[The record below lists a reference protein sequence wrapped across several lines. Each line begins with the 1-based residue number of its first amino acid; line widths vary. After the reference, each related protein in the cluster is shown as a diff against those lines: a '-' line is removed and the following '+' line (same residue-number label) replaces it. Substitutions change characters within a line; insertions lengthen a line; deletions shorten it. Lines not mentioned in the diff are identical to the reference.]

1 MDTCQTSHNP
11 ESPTQPSPTSSNPYA
26 RTYLPASSE
35 PPSSSKPALQTVWLI
50 FGATGH
56 LGRSICRVALA
67 RGDCVT
73 AVGRNLP
80 GEEVVMQGW
89 HQMCQGLVC
98 DVRVRDTVSKV
109 FGSALE
115 HWGRVDVVVNCTGYG
130 IIGACEDQDE
140 HEIRAQFETNLI
152 GAANIFQLT
161 LPYFRERGSGMYI
174 VFSSTAGTLGTPG
187 LGQRTAYCAT
197 KWAVEG
203 LAESLMY
210 EVEPLGIK
218 VTIVVP
224 GLSRRDEPDE
234 NLNGPAPMWGHF
246 LLKPPADAYRATN
259 SPAQHATRMIDWLKY
274 KEPTS
279 AIRIAEITWELGHST
294 HPPLRLF
301 LGGHAVEAIRDRLR
315 STIEEVSLSLV
326 YFFDASWW
334 WWWEE
339 LFLAGMGI
347 SDMLTR
353 IEDWK
358 HLNFKGEDEGG
369 GFLR

>member
-1 MDTCQTSHNP
+1 MDTYQTAHNP
-11 ESPTQPSPTSSNPYA
+11 ESPTQSSPTSTNPYP
-26 RTYLPASSE
+26 RTYLPASCE
-35 PPSSSKPALQTVWLI
+35 PPSSSKPAEQTVWVI

-80 GEEVVMQGW
+80 GEEAFMKGW

-98 DVRVRDTVSKV
+98 DVRVRDTISKV
-109 FGSALE
+109 FSRALG
-115 HWGRVDVVVNCTGYG
+115 HWGKIDVVVNCTGYG

-140 HEIRAQFETNLI
+140 REIRAQFETNLV

-174 VFSSTAGTLGTPG
+174 VFSSTAGTLGIPG
-187 LGQRTAYCAT
+187 LGPYCAT
-197 KWAVEG
+197 KWAIEG

-224 GLSRRDEPDE
+224 GLSRRDE
-234 NLNGPAPMWGHF
+234 LAPMWGHF

-274 KEPTS
+274 REPTS

-301 LGGHAVEAIRDRLR
+301 MGNHAVEAIRDRLR
-315 STIEEVSLSLV
+315 STIEEVSFPFLSFLMWWPLV
-326 YFFDASWW
+326 GGWGYF
-334 WWWEE
+334 
-339 LFLAGMGI
+339 
-347 SDMLTR
+347 
-353 IEDWK
+353 
-358 HLNFKGEDEGG
+358 
-369 GFLR
+369 

>member
-1 MDTCQTSHNP
+1 MDTYQTTHNP
-11 ESPTQPSPTSSNPYA
+11 ESSTQSSSSIYP

-35 PPSSSKPALQTVWLI
+35 PPSPSKPSEQAVWLV

-56 LGRSICRVALA
+56 LGKSICRVALA

-73 AVGRNLP
+73 AVGRNFP
-80 GEEVVMQGW
+80 EEEVVMQGW

-98 DVRVRDTVSKV
+98 DVRVRDTISKV
-109 FGSALE
+109 FTSAMDR
-115 HWGRVDVVVNCTGYG
+115 WGKIDIVVNC

-161 LPYFRERGSGMYI
+161 LPYFRGRGSGMYI
-174 VFSSTAGTLGTPG
+174 VFSCTAGTLGIPG
-187 LGQRTAYCAT
+187 LGPYCAT

-203 LAESLMY
+203 LTESLMY

-279 AIRIAEITWELGHST
+279 AIRIAEITWELGHSA

-301 LGGHAVEAIRDRLR
+301 LGGHAVEAVRDRLR
-315 STIEEVSLSLV
+315 STIEEVSSYLLLYLNV
-326 YFFDASWW
+326 YLGRW
-334 WWWEE
+334 E
-339 LFLAGMGI
+339 LFL
-347 SDMLTR
+347 

-358 HLNFKGEDEGG
+358 HLNFRSEDEEGVVVARAG
-369 GFLR
+369 NE